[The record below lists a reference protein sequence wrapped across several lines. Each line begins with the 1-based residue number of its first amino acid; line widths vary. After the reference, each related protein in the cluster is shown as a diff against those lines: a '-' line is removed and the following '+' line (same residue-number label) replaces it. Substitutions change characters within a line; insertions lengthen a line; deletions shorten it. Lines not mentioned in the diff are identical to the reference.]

1 MTNLKSNN
9 LVFPLCLLSYN
20 NEKNN
25 KFDKYNLI
33 MDCSIVRWAKII
45 SGKLGDE
52 GIDEYE
58 DKIDEYFEELNG
70 EDNTKNT
77 SVIGY
82 DESNL
87 HKCIIIACIELGINI
102 YDISATIREYDTA
115 QAFINKYEGN
125 YGNDALVKLHKNLL
139 FDVVNNKFNE
149 RYFKIYCAIISLIGK
164 KKYRKIT
171 VNEIRYRMNGYKK
184 KEIFEIEKE
193 TNKNIEI
200 LTDSQI
206 TTITKKLKKYN
217 FLDRETVKRRFTYYS
232 KKLRGEKFRKAL
244 IDDLAKRKFAK
255 EKAKI
260 DSLNIDMLIDK
271 EVKNKLQAE
280 YESIKMNDKEKII
293 FQN

>member
-1 MTNLKSNN
+1 MK
-9 LVFPLCLLSYN
+9 FALSVLPH
-20 NEKNN
+20 
-25 KFDKYNLI
+25 DL
-33 MDCSIVRWAKII
+33 
-45 SGKLGDE
+45 
-52 GIDEYE
+52 
-58 DKIDEYFEELNG
+58 
-70 EDNTKNT
+70 
-77 SVIGY
+77 
-82 DESNL
+82 
-87 HKCIIIACIELGINI
+87 
-102 YDISATIREYDTA
+102 
-115 QAFINKYEGN
+115 FINEYYRE
-125 YGNDALVKLHKNLL
+125 VKEL
-139 FDVVNNKFNE
+139 
-149 RYFKIYCAIISLIGK
+149 RAK
-164 KKYRKIT
+164 KQIT
-171 VNEIRYRMNGYKK
+171 LPTTLK
-184 KEIFEIEKE
+184 KERQINLFLRTDDIDLIDEIEKE

-255 EKAKI
+255 KKAKI